1 MRRLDSKDT
10 WGAERL
16 EAELEIAR
24 DGLRGLDR
32 DIRKILGRD
41 LPDGENAT
49 IQSSPRYNFD
59 HENTY
64 LHTHQYLT

>member
-1 MRRLDSKDT
+1 MRRLDAKET

-16 EAELEIAR
+16 EAELEVAR

-41 LPDGENAT
+41 LPDGENGSA
-49 IQSSPRYNFD
+49 QPPPRYVFV
-59 HENTY
+59 
-64 LHTHQYLT
+64 

>member
-1 MRRLDSKDT
+1 MRRLDNKEG

-16 EAELEIAR
+16 EAELEAAR

-41 LPDGENAT
+41 LPDSENGAL
-49 IQSSPRYNFD
+49 QPSSR
-59 HENTY
+59 
-64 LHTHQYLT
+64 

>member
-1 MRRLDSKDT
+1 MRRLDSKET

-16 EAELEIAR
+16 EAELEAAR

-41 LPDGENAT
+41 LPDGENGPV
-49 IQSSPRYNFD
+49 QSSQR
-59 HENTY
+59 
-64 LHTHQYLT
+64 